1 MRRAILSA
9 VLLLAAAPSV
19 SAAPEETAYDYDYA
33 DLGLETD
40 FAGGLETEYLVDS
53 PAAAVLRH
61 GNYRLGCRMMA
72 GGSVVAR
79 AEVGIKDRLSV
90 GVSWG
95 LLNLL
100 GRDDV
105 DSYERTG
112 LAARFLLVEELAW
125 PALVIGFDNQGYGG
139 WDEDRERYER
149 KSKGFYFAGTR
160 SWYGPLGTDVATTA
174 GVNYSLETED
184 EDSPDA
190 FLGLEVDFDR
200 QFALLVD
207 YSLGLDDNA
216 DEDPAVYGDGRGWLD
231 VGLRWSVPSGV
242 QFKFFFRDLLGN
254 YAGDPTVDR
263 QFLVSYQGSF

>member
-1 MRRAILSA
+1 MRRAILS
-9 VLLLAAAPSV
+9 VLLLLAFALPARAAG
-19 SAAPEETAYDYDYA
+19 EETAYDYG
-33 DLGLETD
+33 DLGLATD
-40 FAGGLETEYLVDS
+40 FGGGIESDYLVDS

-72 GGSVVAR
+72 GGSVVSR
-79 AEVGIKDRLSV
+79 AEVGIKDRLAV

-112 LAARFLLVEELAW
+112 LTARFLLVEEMGW
-125 PALVIGFDNQGYGG
+125 PALAIGFDNQGYGA
-139 WDEDRERYER
+139 WDESRERYER
-149 KSKGFYFAGTR
+149 KSKGFYLAGTR
-160 SWYGPLGTDVATTA
+160 SWYGPMGTDVATTV
-174 GVNYSLETED
+174 GINYSLETED

-190 FLGLEVDFDR
+190 FFGLEVDFDR

-207 YSLGLDDNA
+207 YALGLDDNE
-216 DEDPAVYGDGRGWLD
+216 DEDPDIYGDGLGWLD
-231 VGLRWSVPSGV
+231 LGLRWNVQESV

-254 YAGDPTVDR
+254 YAGDSTVDR